1 MALEDQL
8 AVHVADGHRVH
19 PFELDGGKLAPG
31 NRDGP
36 KYVPDDHAV
45 AVSIEAPSEA
55 APQPRHCSQ
64 RTVKSDRKI

>member
-36 KYVPDDHAV
+36 KYVPDDHGV
-45 AVSIEAPSEA
+45 AVSIEAPPEA
-55 APQPRHCSQ
+55 
-64 RTVKSDRKI
+64 RTATTTDTAAKEQKE